1 MPSLLGGPWEDLN
14 RPAGL
19 GCPVPSSAVSD
30 EQPSVVWQW
39 FLSACEWQS
48 LLCLDQQEAGK
59 VLGALQ
65 PAGQPAL
72 KMGVPGGWGLCSNF
86 FFLYLDNNE
95 KNEKSL

>member
-1 MPSLLGGPWEDLN
+1 MPSLLGGPWEDLS

-19 GCPVPSSAVSD
+19 GCPVPSSTVSD
-30 EQPSVVWQW
+30 KQPSVVWQW

-48 LLCLDQQEAGK
+48 PLCLDQQEVGK

-65 PAGQPAL
+65 PAGQTAL

-86 FFLYLDNNE
+86 SFLYVDNNE
-95 KNEKSL
+95 KK